1 MIWDWISGKLQVSI
15 NPSLIEIFYVYHI
28 CVLIY
33 KKYLICHFL
42 YWKECIYN
50 QLAYFFK
57 CLECMFKQNK
67 NKSVRKKSSRNVLV
81 ITKKNQPDMSQNK
94 LWKEKKLIL
103 PWIKWIKKKSKHSNK
118 YIFEIGLHLFD

>member
-1 MIWDWISGKLQVSI
+1 MCVCVFFFFISLDSMSLQGQFMTWEWISGKLQVSI

-50 QLAYFFK
+50 QLAYFF
-57 CLECMFKQNK
+57 LMFRMY
-67 NKSVRKKSSRNVLV
+67 V
-81 ITKKNQPDMSQNK
+81 
-94 LWKEKKLIL
+94 
-103 PWIKWIKKKSKHSNK
+103 
-118 YIFEIGLHLFD
+118 